1 MSDSLSAKLLL
12 VQAEPV
18 LAELTSFRLELL
30 GYKIRV
36 VAEGGSAI
44 ASLEKSQ
51 PDLLIVDTD
60 LPDMDGI
67 LLINRVR
74 AKFDAEQ
81 LPVIVFSLDPSL
93 DTVERAILAGAQDYL
108 IAPYDPGIIRE
119 RIEHLLVTR
128 TPRRR

>member
-1 MSDSLSAKLLL
+1 VSASLPAKLLL

-36 VAEGGSAI
+36 VAEGNEAI
-44 ASLEKSQ
+44 RSIEKSQ
-51 PDLLIVDTD
+51 PDLLIVDTE

-67 LLINRVR
+67 ELINRVR
-74 AKFDAEQ
+74 ARFDSEQ
-81 LPVIVFSLDPSL
+81 LPLIVFSLDPSL
-93 DTVERAILAGAQDYL
+93 DTVERAIQAGAQDYL

-119 RIEHLLVTR
+119 RIEHLLLGR
-128 TPRRR
+128 MMRRR